1 MVKYLTC
8 TVGSFFM
15 PKNCLIGESKR
26 FISSV
31 GACQLYINDTL
42 KRQRERGIFM
52 ITNEKVKCYNCGEE
66 ISREEGYEYKDGFLC
81 RDCYYEDF
89 VTCAD
94 CGSLIKSEDAKVI
107 NPHLEN
113 KKYVCSDCADN
124 YHRCSHCESLVSS
137 DEVWASDSDLV
148 ICNHCDEFY
157 YICDSC
163 RCIVHE
169 DDVYYSDGESYCHD
183 CYDDLD
189 SSYMQEYGYKP
200 EPEFLGESKEGL
212 YLGVELEVDNGC
224 NLKSTTKR
232 IYDDFADVYMKHDGS
247 LSSSGFEIVSNPAT
261 LEYHMNELGWKKLM
275 EICLDN
281 DYRSHDTSTCGLHVH
296 ISRNFLGQCETEQ
309 ELNTA
314 KLIILFDRFWESHII
329 PFSRR
334 SAETIT
340 RWADKPS
347 VECMNTDTETEVM
360 DKVKKYKSLGR
371 YKAINLQNAETI
383 EFRLFRGTLNFN
395 TFLASLQ
402 FVVVISRFVKSI
414 KLNDIFNTSWSD
426 IFCSCE
432 YQELKEYL
440 IKKDLLKEEN

>member
-1 MVKYLTC
+1 
-8 TVGSFFM
+8 
-15 PKNCLIGESKR
+15 
-26 FISSV
+26 
-31 GACQLYINDTL
+31 
-42 KRQRERGIFM
+42 M
-52 ITNEKVKCYNCGEE
+52 ITKEKIVCKNCGEKIRKE
-66 ISREEGYEYKDGFLC
+66 DGYEYQDGSLC
-81 RDCYYEDF
+81 EACYYEDF
-89 VTCAD
+89 VACED
-94 CGSLIKSEDAKVI
+94 CGSLIKVEESKVI

-113 KKYVCSDCADN
+113 KKYVCSDCANN

-183 CYDDLD
+183 CYDDLY
-189 SSYMQEYGYKP
+189 SSYIQEYGYKP

-212 YLGVELEVDNGC
+212 YLGVELEVDDGC

-261 LEYHMNELGWKKLM
+261 LEYHMNELGWKELM

-281 DYRSHDTSTCGLHVH
+281 DYRSHDTTTCGLHIH
-296 ISRNFLGQCETEQ
+296 LSRAFLGQTEQEQ
-309 ELNTA
+309 ELNIA
-314 KLIILFDRFWESHII
+314 KLIILFDRFWDSHIV

-334 SAETIT
+334 DYNALQS
-340 RWADKPS
+340 WADKPS
-347 VECMNTDTETEVM
+347 VECLDTDTESQVV
-360 DKVKKYKSLGR
+360 DKIKQYKCSGR
-371 YKAINLQNAETI
+371 YKAINLQNYSTI

-402 FVVVISRFVKSI
+402 FVVTITRFVKSI
-414 KLNDIFNTSWSD
+414 KLNDIFSVEWKDVFLYT
-426 IFCSCE
+426 E
-432 YQELKEYL
+432 YQELREYL
-440 IKKDLLKEEN
+440 IKKNLLKEEN